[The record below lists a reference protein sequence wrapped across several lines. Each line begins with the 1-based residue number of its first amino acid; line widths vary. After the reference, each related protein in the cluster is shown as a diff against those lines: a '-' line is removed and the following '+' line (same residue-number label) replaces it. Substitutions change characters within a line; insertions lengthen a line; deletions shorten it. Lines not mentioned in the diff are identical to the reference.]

1 MISKIKNPLTKKTD
15 NLELNSKQIAIRCL
29 TVPEKGFGNF
39 NRCLNVAKSLREKG
53 IQIFFLVDYNKSIS
67 KILKKNNFDYVSK
80 NKFQHNSKFILNFL
94 NEKKIDNIIIDM
106 REKGEII
113 SKLLFEKN
121 FKSILFDDAWCKNV
135 YSDIL
140 FNGTNVKDYHK
151 YKKINKNSK
160 LFLGTK
166 YWIINKNF
174 LLFSKKVSDI
184 KERKKY
190 RVVISM
196 GGSDPHNLTQNVVD
210 SIKSIKIL
218 NIAIIVGPFFN
229 NLVELKNKIKSYRN
243 IKLINSTE
251 EIWKDF
257 STADIAITNGG
268 NTLFELC
275 ALSIPT
281 ISIPAFKHEV
291 KYSEEF
297 MNQKF
302 SINLGLKQ
310 INQKKIQF
318 TLLNLLENT
327 SIRKKMF
334 YSGKNI
340 VDGKG
345 LSRVQKIILNSLN

>member
-29 TVPEKGFGNF
+29 TVPQKGFGNF
-39 NRCLNVAKSLREKG
+39 NRCLNIAKSLREKG

-113 SKLLFEKN
+113 SKFLFEKN

-140 FNGTNVKDYHK
+140 FNGTNVRDYHK

-174 LLFSKKVSDI
+174 SLFSKKVSDI
-184 KERKKY
+184 KEKEKY
-190 RVVISM
+190 HVVISM
-196 GGSDPHNLTQNVVD
+196 GGSDPYNLTQRVVD

-218 NIAIIVGPFFN
+218 YN
-229 NLVELKNKIKSYRN
+229 R
-243 IKLINSTE
+243 
-251 EIWKDF
+251 
-257 STADIAITNGG
+257 
-268 NTLFELC
+268 
-275 ALSIPT
+275 
-281 ISIPAFKHEV
+281 
-291 KYSEEF
+291 KY
-297 MNQKF
+297 
-302 SINLGLKQ
+302 
-310 INQKKIQF
+310 
-318 TLLNLLENT
+318 
-327 SIRKKMF
+327 
-334 YSGKNI
+334 
-340 VDGKG
+340 
-345 LSRVQKIILNSLN
+345 